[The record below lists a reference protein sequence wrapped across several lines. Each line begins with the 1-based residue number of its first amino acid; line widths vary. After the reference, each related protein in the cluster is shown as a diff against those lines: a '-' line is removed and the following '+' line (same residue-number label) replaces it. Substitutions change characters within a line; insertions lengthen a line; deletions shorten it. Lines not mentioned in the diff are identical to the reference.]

1 MPPHSNPRPPARSAP
16 PSADPSPPR
25 STPGGPLRARTEAA
39 DATGA
44 SAGDLADQLL
54 GLTRRLQHAYKRD
67 LAPLGVT
74 PAQSRLLRTVARSDG
89 PPRMAD
95 VAERLGVV
103 PRAVT
108 TLVDALE
115 ERHLVRRVPDPASR
129 RVVRLEV
136 TEDGVAALKELRRAR
151 RSAAEGILA
160 PLSPEQRTQLSAL
173 LALLGA
179 EGAGHR

>member
-1 MPPHSNPRPPARSAP
+1 MPPHPNPRPPAPSPAPARASAP
-16 PSADPSPPR
+16 RAEEPA
-25 STPGGPLRARTEAA
+25 GGE
-39 DATGA
+39 

-54 GLTRRLQHAYKRD
+54 WLTRRLHHAHKRN
-67 LAPLGVT
+67 LAPVGIT

-115 ERHLVRRVPDPASR
+115 ERRLVRRVPDPASR

-136 TEDGVAALKELRRAR
+136 TEEGTAVLKELRSAR
-151 RSAAEGILA
+151 RSAAEAILA
-160 PLSPEQRTQLSAL
+160 PLSQEQRTELSGL

-179 EGAGHR
+179 ERGQR